1 MIKLAIDNTELTV
14 PEGTSV
20 MKAAESIGIIIP
32 SMCFME
38 GYKNHPS
45 CMVCLVK
52 DKKNGM
58 MFPSCAVRVTDGMD
72 IISMDDEVRNARKA
86 VLELLLSDHVG
97 DCEAPCRMA
106 CPASLDIPR
115 VNRLIAA
122 GRLSDALKTVK
133 EEIALPLIL
142 GYICEA
148 PCEKVCR
155 RRQIDASVS
164 IRQIEKFVASGEV
177 KDDQSLYP
185 SKEKSTNRKVAIIGS
200 GPAGLA
206 AAFYLTRL
214 GHHCVIFDK
223 NEQPGGSLKDIPET
237 VLPKKVLDTEIE
249 IIRQYGVEFRMDQLI
264 TKELFENELKRDFDV
279 IVIASGAT
287 DDFYFADIGLQY
299 DNTGLAVEKGTFA
312 TGISGV
318 FACGSVVRPQKMAV
332 KAVAQG
338 KSAAYAA
345 NLFLH
350 GIPVEEAPWR
360 FNSKFGKLKPSE
372 YDEYLKESTTDN
384 RVAPQKGD
392 LEGFSIDE
400 AILEAKRCMHCDC
413 RKPDRCKLRIYAD
426 EYRAD
431 RKKYLSAE
439 RSTIRKLYNH
449 DLIVYEP
456 EKCIRCGL
464 CIEITLK
471 EKELTG
477 LSFVGRGFD
486 VRVKVPFND
495 SLKVALTR
503 TAGKCA
509 AACPTGA
516 IALKVND
523 DR

>member
-1 MIKLAIDNTELTV
+1 MIKLTIDSTELSV
-14 PEGTSV
+14 EEGTSV
-20 MKAAESIGIIIP
+20 MKAAESIGILIP

-58 MFPSCAVRVTDGMD
+58 MFPSCAVSVTDGME
-72 IISMDDEVRNARKA
+72 IISMDDEVRNARKDA
-86 VLELLLSDHVG
+86 LELLLSDHVG

-106 CPASLDIPR
+106 CPASLDIPW
-115 VNRLIAA
+115 VNRLIAD
-122 GRLSDALKTVK
+122 GRLSDALINVK

-164 IRQIEKFVASGEV
+164 IRQIEKFVAQSGV
-177 KDDQSLYP
+177 KDDHLINSL
-185 SKEKSTNRKVAIIGS
+185 KEKSTNRKVAVIGS

-206 AAFYLTRL
+206 SAFYLTKL
-214 GHHCVIFDK
+214 GHQCVIFDK
-223 NEQPGGSLKDIPET
+223 NEQPGGSLKDISET

-249 IIRQYGVEFRMDQLI
+249 IIHQYGVEFRMNQLI
-264 TKELFENELKRDFDV
+264 TKELFENELQSEFDV
-279 IVIASGAT
+279 IVIASGAA
-287 DDFYFADIGLQY
+287 DDFYFANIGLQY
-299 DNTGLAVEKGTFA
+299 DSTGLAVEKGTFA

-338 KSAAYAA
+338 KAAAYAA
-345 NLFLH
+345 NRFLH
-350 GIPVEEAPWR
+350 GRAAEKAPWR
-360 FNSKFGKLKPSE
+360 FNSKFGKLKASE
-372 YDEYLKESTTDN
+372 YDEYLKESIADN

-392 LEGFSIDE
+392 LEGFSDDE
-400 AILEAKRCMHCDC
+400 ATIEAKRCMHCDC
-413 RKPDRCKLRIYAD
+413 RKPETCKLRIYAD
-426 EYRAD
+426 EYRVE

-471 EKELTG
+471 ENEVTG

-503 TAGKCA
+503 TAEKCA
-509 AACPTGA
+509 VACPTGA
-516 IALKVND
+516 IALKVNND
-523 DR
+523 Q